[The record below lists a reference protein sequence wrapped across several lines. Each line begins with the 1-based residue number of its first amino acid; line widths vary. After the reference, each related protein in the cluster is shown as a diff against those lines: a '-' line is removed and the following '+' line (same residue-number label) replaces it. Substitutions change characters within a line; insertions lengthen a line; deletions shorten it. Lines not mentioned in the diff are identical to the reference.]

1 MTTKTVLDVVFA
13 ARAQAKDTES
23 GLRWQANC
31 PICDDPSMQ
40 IIQEP
45 SREFGVKCIWGG
57 CTEQQI
63 LETLGFPDKTHIR
76 GIDPAIEQ
84 QTQKELLRLQARDEA
99 RRRHLQLEG
108 AINLDAIEFL
118 PVGDLLTEEIPEAKY
133 RVDRLW
139 PIGGNVVLAAEA
151 KAGKSTLALNLVK
164 SLTEGSPF
172 LGQFAVTPP
181 EGKIA
186 ILDLELNRANL
197 QDWIGRIGIKPDNV
211 IVLPMRG
218 KASNIA
224 KAFRDDHSRLQ
235 FASKLR
241 EHDVEILIIDPLS
254 VLLNNSGAD
263 ENSNSEV
270 GTILRNGIAA
280 LREDAGLNEVFVIH
294 HAGHGGK
301 RSRGA
306 SVILDWPDAIWTLTK
321 DADDSSDVDDDADP
335 DSSVTSTRYLK
346 ATGRD
351 VELRETALEID
362 TDTSRLTALKE
373 GTGRRQLAWI
383 KRMSARERKII
394 DALASSGGEIVGKE
408 ELKKASGINSRDI
421 NAPLDRLLAGEMV
434 EIGGDGKVI
443 RGKPTTYRLTAH
455 AMRLTEEA
463 GSDPGEITPSPGRTV
478 DWLASA

>member
-1 MTTKTVLDVVFA
+1 MAANTLLDVVFA

-31 PICDDPSMQ
+31 PICDDPSML

-45 SREFGVKCIWGG
+45 SRDFGVQCIWGD

-63 LETLGFPDKTHIR
+63 LDALGFPDKSDIR
-76 GIDPAIEQ
+76 GIDPAIEE

-164 SLTEGSPF
+164 SLTDGSPF

-235 FASKLR
+235 FANKLR

-280 LREDAGLNEVFVIH
+280 LREDAGLSEVFVIH

-321 DADDSSDVDDDADP
+321 DADDSDDVDDD
-335 DSSVTSTRYLK
+335 DSDANVSGTRFLK

-351 VELRETALEID
+351 VEMRETALEFD
-362 TDTSRLTALKE
+362 AASSYLTALKE

-383 KRMSARERKII
+383 KRMNAHEHRIMTALI
-394 DALASSGGEIVGKE
+394 DNDGEIVGLKE
-408 ELKKASGINSRDI
+408 LEKISGVTGAKIKK
-421 NAPLDRLLAGEMV
+421 PLERLMDDGMV
-434 EIGGDGKVI
+434 EIAGGGKPV
-443 RGKPTTYRLTAH
+443 RGKPTTYRLTRNA
-455 AMRLTEEA
+455 RELTEKTA
-463 GSDPGEITPSPGRTV
+463 VDPGEIQPSPGRSV
-478 DWLASA
+478 EWLARA